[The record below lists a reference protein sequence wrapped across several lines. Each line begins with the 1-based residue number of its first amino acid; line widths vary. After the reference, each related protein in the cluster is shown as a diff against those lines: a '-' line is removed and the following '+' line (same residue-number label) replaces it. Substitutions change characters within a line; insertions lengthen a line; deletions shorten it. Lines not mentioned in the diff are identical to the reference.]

1 MHELL
6 WSLFAYAKS
15 AWRFRWYGLSVSVLV
30 AVVGWIGVA
39 LMPDRFVAE
48 TRVYVD
54 TRSQIG
60 RVLSDQM
67 VDSSFDQQL
76 RFVRESLLGR
86 PQLERLARA
95 ADLDLDVKDEEE
107 LTELVE
113 SLRTSMSINIAPVM
127 GAYGSREGG
136 GNIYSIVFRDRD
148 RKTSIEVVKSLLDIF
163 MEDSLGAQRANSEVS
178 STFLEDQVED
188 LKRRLRE
195 ADQRIA
201 DFNREHAERM
211 PGMQGGYFQRLQT
224 ETGHLERAREQLNL
238 AESKLDSI
246 NRQLRGE
253 AGQLGK
259 GPEGDSSSPVETR
272 IRAAE
277 QALEDLR
284 LRYTDQHPDVI
295 ALEEM
300 LVDLKAQRD
309 EQLRQLEAGE
319 IAFSSSNPVMQA
331 LQIAKNETEAEVA
344 TLRADVFARDR
355 SIKKLRGL
363 IDELPNV
370 EANLANL
377 TRDYDVL
384 NQQYQ
389 SLLSSSERDKLTRSA
404 QQSETIQFRI
414 IEPPNA
420 PLDPTD
426 PNRLAL
432 MLIVLAGSLG
442 AGGAVAF
449 LLSQVRP
456 VYVDAESL
464 TFETG
469 IPVLG
474 TVGRYTTLLE
484 NSSRRRDLLAFL
496 ACMVALLA
504 AYGSM
509 VAFEILGGGLRGV
522 F

>member
-15 AWRFRWYGLSVSVLV
+15 AWRFRWIGLSVSILV
-30 AVVGWIGVA
+30 ALAGWIGVA

-48 TRVYVD
+48 ARVYVD
-54 TRSQIG
+54 TSSQLG
-60 RVLSDQM
+60 RVLADQI
-67 VDSSFDQQL
+67 VDSSFDQELQ
-76 RFVRESLLGR
+76 FVRESLLGR

-95 ADLDLDVKDEEE
+95 ADLDLNVKDEQD

-113 SLRTSMSINIAPVM
+113 SLRASLSINIVPVM
-127 GAYGSREGG
+127 SAYRSPQGG

-148 RKTSIEVVKSLLDIF
+148 RQISIEVVKRLLDIF
-163 MEDSLGAQRANSEVS
+163 MEDTLGAQRATSEVS
-178 STFLEDQVED
+178 SSFLKDQIEDYQ
-188 LKRRLRE
+188 RRLRE

-201 DFNREHAERM
+201 DFNREHAGRM
-211 PGMQGGYFQRLQT
+211 PGMQGGYFQRLQS
-224 ETGHLERAREQLNL
+224 ETSDLGRAREQLNL

-253 AGQLGK
+253 GGQHNNSS
-259 GPEGDSSSPVETR
+259 EATASSPVETR

-284 LRYTDQHPDVI
+284 LRYTDQHPDVV
-295 ALEEM
+295 ALQEM
-300 LVDLKAQRD
+300 LVDLKAQR
-309 EQLRQLEAGE
+309 EQQVEELESGE
-319 IAFSSSNPVMQA
+319 VVFSSSNPVMQA

-344 TLRADVFARDR
+344 TLRADVRARETA
-355 SIKKLRGL
+355 IKKLRGL

-370 EANLANL
+370 EADLTNL
-377 TRDYDVL
+377 TRDYNVL
-384 NQQYQ
+384 NAQYQ
-389 SLLSSSERDKLTRSA
+389 NLLASSERDKLTRDA
-404 QQSETIQFRI
+404 QRSETIQFRI

-420 PLDPTD
+420 PLNPTD
-426 PNRLAL
+426 PNRLF
-432 MLIVLAGSLG
+432 MLLAVLACSLG
-442 AGGAVAF
+442 GGGAIAF
-449 LLSQVRP
+449 LLSQARP

-484 NSSRRRDLLAFL
+484 NSSQRRDLLAFL
-496 ACMVALLA
+496 ACIVALLT